1 MTDAAH
7 GDGMAAKFTFVEDG
21 TLDDEGRQIPAWGFE
36 YDGIFIT
43 NPYSS
48 ECSRF
53 EVLPAYYNLTVAEA
67 EHLVNLNKELRNSP

>member
-7 GDGMAAKFTFVEDG
+7 GDGMAAKFTLVQGGAMTDDG
-21 TLDDEGRQIPAWGFE
+21 HSIPAWGFE

-53 EVLPAYYNLTVAEA
+53 EVTPDYYNLTVAEA